1 MHLVHL
7 YRCQGLNCWES
18 CVMWLGDC
26 CYLMSILS
34 VNKAL
39 CSLLFCISFVL
50 NLNGLALLWTK
61 YLTEVRIKKKT
72 KPTQLWF
79 RISSGEMKNVDGAN
93 VLEEQLISECFLNE
107 RCLSDHCL
115 GSVLPPKCTG
125 FAPNHKVAVAISAFL
140 HPSFRF
146 TCVFNVLA

>member
-18 CVMWLGDC
+18 CVMWLGGC

-34 VNKAL
+34 VSKAL

-50 NLNGLALLWTK
+50 NLNGLVLLWTK

-72 KPTQLWF
+72 PPN
-79 RISSGEMKNVDGAN
+79 SGSRSVQVKWRTWMGAN
-93 VLEEQLISECFLNE
+93 VLEEQVLCECFLNE

-125 FAPNHKVAVAISAFL
+125 FAPNHKVTVAISAFL
-140 HPSFRF
+140 YPSFRF
-146 TCVFNVLA
+146 TCVFDVLA